1 MSIADVEKIDDRGIA
16 AWDSRD
22 AAGFAE
28 LLADDFT
35 FSDVS
40 LPEPLRSRDQVRE
53 YMETWFT
60 AFPDMR
66 SKTTNRVVSEDQVA
80 AEVEFTGTHTGPLA
94 MGGQQIPAT
103 GWTITGAG
111 TYFVS
116 VLDGKIVSFSAHPD
130 VVVLM
135 GQLGLL
141 PGT

>member
-1 MSIADVEKIDDRGIA
+1 MSIADVEQVDDRGMA
-16 AWDSRD
+16 AWDQHD
-22 AAGFAE
+22 AAAFAG

-40 LPEPLRSRDQVRE
+40 VPEPLRSRDQVRE

-80 AEVEFTGTHTGPLA
+80 AEVEFTGTNTGPLL
-94 MGGQQIPAT
+94 MGGQEIPAT
-103 GWTITGAG
+103 GRAITGTG
-111 TYFVS
+111 TYFAS
-116 VLDGKIVSFSAHPD
+116 VRDGKIVSFRAHPD
-130 VVVLM
+130 VAALM